1 MRCAI
6 LAAILLVMSLVMSQN
21 ASAGALS
28 VVQGPYEAQVDSVTD
43 GDTLALTVY
52 KWPGETEEESVR
64 IRGLDTPEIRGKCQ
78 AEKDLAQAAKQY
90 LTKLIE
96 AHNNRVRLTVIG
108 CNQSKGG
115 GFGRCLAHVYVGSSL
130 VSDELIRVG
139 LARPNE
145 GEKRGPWC

>member
-1 MRCAI
+1 MRSAI
-6 LAAILLVMSLVMSQN
+6 LAAILLVMSQN

-43 GDTLALTVY
+43 GDTLKVTVY
-52 KWPGETEEESVR
+52 KWARETEEAEIRV
-64 IRGLDTPEIRGKCQ
+64 RGLDSPEIRGKCQ
-78 AEKDLAQAAKQY
+78 AEKDLAQAAKTY
-90 LTKLIE
+90 VKSRIE
-96 AHNNRVRLTVIG
+96 SNNNRIRLTVVG
-108 CNQSKGG
+108 CGPTEGG

-130 VSDELIRVG
+130 LSDELIGLG

>member
-1 MRCAI
+1 MRSAV
-6 LAAILLVMSLVMSQN
+6 LAAILLVMSQD

-28 VVQGPYEAQVDSVTD
+28 VVQGPYEAHVDSVTD
-43 GDTLALTVY
+43 GDTIKVTVF
-52 KWPGETEEESVR
+52 KWPGETEEEVVR

-90 LTKLIE
+90 LTQLIE
-96 AHNNRVRLTVIG
+96 AQNKRVRLTVIG
-108 CNQSKGG
+108 CNQSEGG
-115 GFGRCLAHVYVGSSL
+115 GFGRCLAHVYVGTSL

-145 GEKRGPWC
+145 GEERSSWC